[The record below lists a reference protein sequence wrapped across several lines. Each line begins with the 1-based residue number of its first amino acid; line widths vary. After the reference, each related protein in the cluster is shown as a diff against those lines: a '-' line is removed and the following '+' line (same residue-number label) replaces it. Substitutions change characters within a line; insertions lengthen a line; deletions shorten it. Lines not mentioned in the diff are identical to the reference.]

1 MRFASL
7 FWEDE
12 NVPFGLKGF
21 VMDQEAL
28 DTMLERESLRE
39 NVESYH

>member
-7 FWEDE
+7 LWEDE

-21 VMDQEAL
+21 AMDQEPL